1 LGAAYRL
8 DAVVCVLVEFQISED
23 LFIGY
28 AHDYGTQISKL

>member
-1 LGAAYRL
+1 
-8 DAVVCVLVEFQISED
+8 LVEFQISED